1 MFVPNATTGLNT
13 IISST
18 KLAPGDAV
26 YSLNI
31 GYGSVKKMLAR
42 ACEEAGAR
50 HVEGQVVFPTRW
62 AQCGGRGGG
71 DMQEYVEGG

>member
-1 MFVPNATTGLNT
+1 VGVVQDLVFVSNATTGLNT

-18 KLAPGDAV
+18 KLQPGDTV

-42 ACEEAGAR
+42 ACEQTGAR
-50 HVEGQVVFPTRW
+50 HVEGEVVFPTRW
-62 AQCGGRGGG
+62 EGGG
-71 DMQEYVEGG
+71 CQG